1 MLSCYV
7 TNKLICMRILYE
19 QPKCYHFAFKGFRI
33 NPKNVMKNFYGPY
46 FQEYIDLAF
55 GDDVYHTLDNFKSL
69 ALEIK
74 ASDSK
79 LIFAG
84 NGASAAISAH
94 AAVDFTK
101 QAKVRGITFNEAD
114 LITCF
119 SNDFGYENWMS
130 EAVKSYYK
138 KSDAVVLTSVSG
150 ESPSIVNAA
159 ITAKSLGLKVVTFTG
174 RNSNNALKSNGDIN
188 FWVNSHAYNIVECI
202 HMIWVTTVIDAI
214 VGNAVYEVS

>member
-1 MLSCYV
+1 MS
-7 TNKLICMRILYE
+7 
-19 QPKCYHFAFKGFRI
+19 
-33 NPKNVMKNFYGPY
+33 NFYRPY
-46 FQEYIDLAF
+46 FQEYADLAF
-55 GDDVYHTLDNFKSL
+55 SDSLYETLDEFKSM
-69 ALEIK
+69 ALEVK
-74 ASDSK
+74 ATDSK

-101 QAKVRGITFNEAD
+101 QAKIRGITFNEAD

-119 SNDFGYENWMS
+119 SNDYGYENWMS
-130 EAVKSYYK
+130 EAIKAYSK
-138 KSDAVVLTSVSG
+138 NSDAIVLTSVSG

-159 ITAKSLGLKVVTFTG
+159 TTAKSLGLKVVTFTG
-174 RNSNNALKSNGDIN
+174 RDSDNALKSHGDIN
-188 FWVNSHAYNIVECI
+188 FWVDSHAYNIVECI

>member
-1 MLSCYV
+1 MEFKY
-7 TNKLICMRILYE
+7 NLYFDQYKE
-19 QPKCYHFAFKGFRI
+19 
-33 NPKNVMKNFYGPY
+33 
-46 FQEYIDLAF
+46 LAF
-55 GDDVYHTLDNFKSL
+55 SDEVLPLLDSYKEL
-69 ALEIK
+69 ALTVK
-74 ASDSK
+74 STGNK
-79 LIFAG
+79 MIFCG

-114 LITCF
+114 LITCY

-130 EAVKSYYK
+130 EAIKAYAK

-174 RNSNNALKSNGDIN
+174 RDSNNALKSHGDVN
-188 FWVNSHAYNIVECI
+188 FWVDSHAYNIVECI

>member
-1 MLSCYV
+1 MS
-7 TNKLICMRILYE
+7 
-19 QPKCYHFAFKGFRI
+19 
-33 NPKNVMKNFYGPY
+33 NFYRPY
-46 FQEYIDLAF
+46 FQEYADLAF
-55 GDDVYHTLDNFKSL
+55 SGSLYKTLDEFKSM
-69 ALEIK
+69 ALEVK
-74 ASDSK
+74 AGDSK

-101 QAKVRGITFNEAD
+101 QAKIRGITFNEAD

-119 SNDFGYENWMS
+119 SNDYGYENWMS
-130 EAVKSYYK
+130 EAIKAYAK

-174 RNSNNALKSNGDIN
+174 RDSNNALKSHGDVN
-188 FWVNSHAYNIVECI
+188 FWVDSHAYNIVECI